1 MAGTLSPATR
11 ERIRA
16 ASDIV
21 DIIGSYL
28 PLKKAGANFT
38 ALCPFHKEKTPSFN
52 VNPHRQIFHC
62 FGCHKGGDV
71 FTFVK
76 EYENIGFM
84 DAVRRLAERAKIP
97 LEFDQTP
104 GEQQSRHIKDQL
116 LQLHEQIT
124 QRWQNALLNEA
135 GGQIARD
142 YLTKRGV
149 SPEAVKL
156 FRLGYAPDAWDDT
169 VNWAKS
175 KNHDLTLV
183 EKAGLIIQKAG
194 NAPASGAAVDVSS
207 TAKADDEASSAT
219 RENTRASQ
227 LRNPQSAI
235 RNFYDRFRGRLM
247 FPICDEQGRV
257 IGFSGRVLS
266 GDEKT
271 AKYVNSPETPIFT
284 KSRVFFGLDK
294 SKRALLDAG
303 FAVVCEGQLDLI
315 ACFMAGVQNIVAPQ
329 GTAFTADHAR
339 IIKRYV
345 DEVVLCFDSDEAGQN
360 AAVRSLDHL
369 LASGLAVRVAVV
381 PAPHDPDSFIK
392 ANGGEAFRKLV
403 EGAEG
408 FFDYYLNRLCKLDD
422 ANTDKGRNAI
432 LRGMA
437 EAVHKTGNNVLADKY
452 AQKTA
457 LRLGVSPE
465 AVRAEFSK
473 FKVQGSGFK
482 VQEPE
487 SGEPTPDSEPEI
499 SRPSTQ
505 EFWLLKLLLLHDDL
519 VGWAAL
525 HLDVN
530 WISHP
535 LARQIVEKRLAAQT
549 NETWKNLA
557 AFLDECE
564 SSEMRGLVT
573 EAVAED
579 RKIPNPDQQLG
590 DVILKLRNQFLDR
603 QIAASIQRA
612 SQPETSE
619 ADRMELLRQQQEL
632 RQQKRAPL
640 K

>member
-1 MAGTLSPATR
+1 
-11 ERIRA
+11 
-16 ASDIV
+16 
-21 DIIGSYL
+21 
-28 PLKKAGANFT
+28 
-38 ALCPFHKEKTPSFN
+38 
-52 VNPHRQIFHC
+52 
-62 FGCHKGGDV
+62 
-71 FTFVK
+71 
-76 EYENIGFM
+76 
-84 DAVRRLAERAKIP
+84 
-97 LEFDQTP
+97 
-104 GEQQSRHIKDQL
+104 
-116 LQLHEQIT
+116 
-124 QRWQNALLNEA
+124 
-135 GGQIARD
+135 
-142 YLTKRGV
+142 
-149 SPEAVKL
+149 
-156 FRLGYAPDAWDDT
+156 
-169 VNWAKS
+169 
-175 KNHDLTLV
+175 
-183 EKAGLIIQKAG
+183 
-194 NAPASGAAVDVSS
+194 
-207 TAKADDEASSAT
+207 
-219 RENTRASQ
+219 
-227 LRNPQSAI
+227 
-235 RNFYDRFRGRLM
+235 
-247 FPICDEQGRV
+247 
-257 IGFSGRVLS
+257 
-266 GDEKT
+266 
-271 AKYVNSPETPIFT
+271 
-284 KSRVFFGLDK
+284 VFFGLDK
-294 SKRALLDAG
+294 SKRAILDAG
-303 FAVVCEGQLDLI
+303 FAIVCEGQLDLI

-403 EGAEG
+403 ENADG

-422 ANTDKGRNAI
+422 ANSDKGRNAI

-437 EAVHKTGNNVLADKY
+437 EAVHKTGNNVLVDKY

-487 SGEPTPDSEPEI
+487 SGEPAPDSEPETP
-499 SRPSTQ
+499 RPSTQ

-530 WISHP
+530 WIFHP
-535 LARQIVEKRLAAQT
+535 LVRQIVEKRLAAQT
-549 NETWKNLA
+549 GESWKNLA

-564 SSEMRGLVT
+564 SAEMRALVT

-590 DVILKLRNQFLDR
+590 DVVLKLRNQFLDR

-632 RQQKRAPL
+632 RQQKRMPL